1 MEYQEFLYAVKEG
14 LNKKFNKGTR
24 ASIYETTKNNGL
36 QKKGV
41 MIERE
46 GSNIGPTI
54 YLEEFYDRYKEGETL
69 EHLLEEIMEFYD
81 SVKCTEKWDCR
92 RFEEYESIKEKIVC
106 RLISFPKNED
116 SLREIPHV
124 KILDLAVIFYVLL
137 EVADKGMATI
147 TVRNEHM
154 KVWKVSCEELY
165 EQAVKN
171 SNLLLPAQFYT
182 MHQAIEELMDEC
194 DDHLGLHIEDTVDD
208 EEEVMFI
215 LTNSY
220 RNFGAVCLIYPHV
233 LEMIGNMLGENFY
246 ILPSSIHE
254 VIIVPESKGIGPD
267 VFDSMINEINETQVA
282 PEEILGDHSYLYLR
296 NENELCFRQQKI
308 VMC

>member
-1 MEYQEFLYAVKEG
+1 MAMEY
-14 LNKKFNKGTR
+14 
-24 ASIYETTKNNGL
+24 S
-36 QKKGV
+36 
-41 MIERE
+41 
-46 GSNIGPTI
+46 
-54 YLEEFYDRYKEGETL
+54 
-69 EHLLEEIMEFYD
+69 
-81 SVKCTEKWDCR
+81 
-92 RFEEYESIKEKIVC
+92 
-106 RLISFPKNED
+106 
-116 SLREIPHV
+116 
-124 KILDLAVIFYVLL
+124 
-137 EVADKGMATI
+137 TI

-220 RNFGAVCLIYPHV
+220 RNFGAVFLIYPQV
-233 LEMIGNMLGENFY
+233 IEMIGNMLGENFY